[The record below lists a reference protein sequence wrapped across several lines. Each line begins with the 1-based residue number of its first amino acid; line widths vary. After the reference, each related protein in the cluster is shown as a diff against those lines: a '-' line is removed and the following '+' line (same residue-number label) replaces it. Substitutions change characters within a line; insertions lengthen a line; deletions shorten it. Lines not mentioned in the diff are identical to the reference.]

1 MNNDYDR
8 EPIEE
13 TLEVVL
19 TEPAEASVGLFLL
32 TTGES
37 VITEYTISLAGD
49 EYTFIDPRAVA
60 IERTGAESTSTTVA
74 YADWMP
80 LSQDRIFSVARRQVI
95 TISRPLDSLMES
107 YVSNKNG

>member
-8 EPIEE
+8 EPLEE

-19 TEPAEASVGLFLL
+19 TDPEPSIGLFLL

-37 VITEYTISLAGD
+37 VITEYTVSMVGD
-49 EYTFIDPRAVA
+49 EYVFIDPRAVA
-60 IERTGAESTSTTVA
+60 IERSSSDSNSTTVA

-80 LSQDRIFSVARRQVI
+80 LSQDRTFTIPRRQVI
-95 TISRPLDSLMES
+95 TISRPLDSLLES
-107 YVSNKNG
+107 YASSKNG